1 MGFWTYEICPG
12 RWVRQWHVGSTSNT
26 HTNAKPNEKT
36 NSRAHADRAD
46 TPVGSVRVLGTLHSE
61 FSWRADWAY
70 YLNASRELARH
81 DAQAGASG
89 DSIFGS
95 SSSAATLG
103 ILRPEGAATADADA
117 DSNADADTNA
127 ESAFSSHSPA
137 LDLPSE
143 VLYQYH
149 SQLYANGT
157 RCDPSGRQFETI
169 LRVRT
174 SLVFFYKTVY
184 R

>member
-12 RWVRQWHVGSTSNT
+12 RWVRQWHAGAN
-26 HTNAKPNEKT
+26 TNAYANANG
-36 NSRAHADRAD
+36 NSNSNADRAD

-61 FSWRADWAY
+61 YSWRADWAY

-89 DSIFGS
+89 DSIFS
-95 SSSAATLG
+95 SSSSSATLG
-103 ILRPEGAATADADA
+103 ILRPEGDADADA
-117 DSNADADTNA
+117 D
-127 ESAFSSHSPA
+127 SAFSSHSPA

-157 RCDPSGRQFETI
+157 RCEPSGQQFEAL
-169 LRVRT
+169 LRVRN
-174 SLVFFYKTVY
+174 SCA
-184 R
+184 